1 MVSRVEKAKTPMC
14 RVGISNR
21 ENPPVRQ
28 AGFTYLELAI
38 VMLILGVVAAWA
50 FPTIQN
56 VGSSDLRLSARHL
69 VRTVYFLADRAAATK
84 KIYRLNY
91 DLDRREYWVA
101 VQSGKGEFTPL
112 DTAVVKRTK
121 LPEIVRFTDVNT
133 LHQGKVTLGVAYTDF
148 YPVGRV
154 DKTTVHLTDE
164 HKDDLTLVVN
174 PVTGRVKVYEGY
186 LEETNPTF

>member
-1 MVSRVEKAKTPMC
+1 MC
-14 RVGISNR
+14 RAGISNR
-21 ENPPVRQ
+21 HGQPVPARPAGGRQ
-28 AGFTYLELAI
+28 AGFTYLELAV
-38 VMLILGVVAAWA
+38 VMLILGVVVALA
-50 FPTIQN
+50 FPTIHN
-56 VGSSDLRLSARHL
+56 FTSSDLRQSARHL

-84 KIYRLNY
+84 KVYRLNF

-101 VQSGKGEFTPL
+101 VRSGEGEFAPV
-112 DTAVVKRTK
+112 DTAVATRTR

-133 LHQGKVTLGVAYTDF
+133 LQQGKVTLGVAYTDF

-164 HKDDLTLVVN
+164 RKDNLTLVVN

-186 LEETNPTF
+186 LEETPPTF